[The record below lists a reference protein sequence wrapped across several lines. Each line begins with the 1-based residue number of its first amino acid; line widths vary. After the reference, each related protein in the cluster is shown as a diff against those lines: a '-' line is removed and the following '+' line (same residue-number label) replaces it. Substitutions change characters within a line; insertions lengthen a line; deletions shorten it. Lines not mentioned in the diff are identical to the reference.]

1 MTATASQTEA
11 SQALMERMYG
21 AAIKGDFDDVLS
33 CLSDDLVVNEPP
45 FLPYGRVYRGLEGFG
60 ELIANVTQVL
70 DVSKMIVDRYV
81 SQGDRVI
88 GIIRMPDLRT
98 GEHILLAEESLI
110 RDGKVVEIVVYFHET
125 RSMLMQ
131 ERLPGC

>member
-1 MTATASQTEA
+1 MTATTDRTDQTAA

-21 AAIKGDFDDVLS
+21 AAIKGDFEDVLS
-33 CLSDDLVVNEPP
+33 CLSEDLVVNEPP

-60 ELIANVTQVL
+60 ELIAGVTQVL

-88 GIIRMPDLRT
+88 GIIRMPDIRT

-110 RDGKVVEIVVYFHET
+110 RDGKVVEITVYFHEPRT
-125 RSMLMQ
+125 L
-131 ERLPGC
+131 LGKPKL